1 MSNDD
6 GDGDTVHRSS
16 SCRLPQESV
25 SSNKRLYASLMRGF
39 DYFWSSRE
47 VFFKE
52 ISGMD
57 SNLVWCWD
65 SFQIRPNYSH
75 VPLDKIVK
83 GVVYKKEDNGDY
95 VIAFYMVV
103 ME

>member
-1 MSNDD
+1 
-6 GDGDTVHRSS
+6 
-16 SCRLPQESV
+16 
-25 SSNKRLYASLMRGF
+25 
-39 DYFWSSRE
+39 
-47 VFFKE
+47 
-52 ISGMD
+52 MD
-57 SNLVWCWD
+57 SNLVWCLD